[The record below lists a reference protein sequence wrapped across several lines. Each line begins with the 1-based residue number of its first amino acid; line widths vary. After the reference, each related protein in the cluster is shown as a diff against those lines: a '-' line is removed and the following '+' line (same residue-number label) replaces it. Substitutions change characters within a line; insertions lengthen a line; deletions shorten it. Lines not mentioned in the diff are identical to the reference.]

1 METFAQ
7 TIAEWHD
14 FYLMLGTAAATLV
27 GLLFVGL
34 TLNVDL
40 IRRADFFDV
49 QHLAALTFNSFFY
62 AVVFAIV
69 FLIPQQNPPGL
80 GLPLLALG
88 GLGLLNMLVQFQ
100 RTRRKHRVWGR
111 SVVANRFWLPIVAM
125 LTITVIAVSVLAGST
140 SGVYWLVPAMILLLA
155 SASRNAWDLLIGL
168 RSWEGETNDSAR
180 K

>member
-69 FLIPQQNPPGL
+69 FLI
-80 GLPLLALG
+80 
-88 GLGLLNMLVQFQ
+88 
-100 RTRRKHRVWGR
+100 RSKTRRVWVCR
-111 SVVANRFWLPIVAM
+111 CWR
-125 LTITVIAVSVLAGST
+125 LA
-140 SGVYWLVPAMILLLA
+140 
-155 SASRNAWDLLIGL
+155 AW
-168 RSWEGETNDSAR
+168 AC
-180 K
+180 

>member
-1 METFAQ
+1 
-7 TIAEWHD
+7 
-14 FYLMLGTAAATLV
+14 
-27 GLLFVGL
+27 
-34 TLNVDL
+34 
-40 IRRADFFDV
+40 
-49 QHLAALTFNSFFY
+49 
-62 AVVFAIV
+62 
-69 FLIPQQNPPGL
+69 
-80 GLPLLALG
+80 LALG